1 MIAHRMKLLIGF
13 LAIAAAAP
21 AAPPDAAE
29 VYPNK
34 PVRLVVPFGAGGTGD
49 ILARV
54 IGQHLSTGLG
64 QQVVIDNRPGAGGN
78 IGADVVAK
86 AAPDGYT
93 LLLAANSTHGA
104 NVSLYKKMPF
114 DPVKDFAPVTLLAS
128 VSNLLLVHPSVP
140 ANSIKEL
147 IALAKS
153 KPGQLNFASSGNG
166 TSTHLAGELFKSMA
180 GVDIVHI
187 PYKSGAPA
195 VTDLLSGHV
204 TMLFN
209 STLAVLPHVKAG
221 KLKALGISSVHRSPV
236 LPEMPTIAESGLPG
250 FEVTAW
256 FGILAPAGTPKEII
270 HRLHAE
276 IVKVLRLPEVKARLS
291 DQGAEPVGNTP
302 ERFAAYIQAEIAKWA
317 EVVKVS
323 GARLD

>member
-1 MIAHRMKLLIGF
+1 MITHRMKLLIGF
-13 LAIAAAAP
+13 LAMAP
-21 AAPPDAAE
+21 ASSPDAGE

-221 KLKALGISSVHRSPV
+221 KLKALGISSVYRSPV